1 MPRVRSFPPVAGR
14 GARALILGSM
24 PGAASLAAGR
34 YYAHPRNSFWRIVSD
49 VFSDGKP
56 LPYAARLRL
65 LKKNR
70 LALWDVLGS
79 CVRKGSA
86 DSAIRTGSAR
96 VNDILSFL
104 GAHPGVRRVW
114 FNGFKAEECF
124 MKRVLPSLG
133 PRSAGLK
140 FGRLPSTS
148 PAHAS
153 WPYARKL
160 AAWRKA
166 LLSFR

>member
-14 GARALILGSM
+14 GVRALILGSM

-49 VFSDGKP
+49 VFAGGKP
-56 LPYAARLRL
+56 LTYAASLRL

-70 LALWDVLGS
+70 VALWDVLGS
-79 CVRKGSA
+79 CVRSGSA
-86 DSAIRTGSAR
+86 DSAIKKGTAR
-96 VNDILSFL
+96 VNDIRSFL
-104 GAHPGVRRVW
+104 AANPGVRRIW
-114 FNGFKAEECF
+114 FNGSKAEEYF
-124 MKRVLPSLG
+124 MKRALPSLG
-133 PRSAGLK
+133 QGPAGLK

-160 AAWRKA
+160 AAWRRA
-166 LLSFR
+166 LLPAR